1 MQLKLIRFILVG
13 LLNTAVGVSTIVAGI
28 AAGLPPLL
36 ANALGYLVG
45 LCVSFFANS
54 RFTFRQNPRSF
65 VLGIRY
71 LIAFLIAY
79 GCNLLAVLGLDAAFP
94 EHKTLTHIAGIIPYT
109 IVFFI
114 LADRFVF
121 NDGCASSG
129 RDGPM
134 HPQGDDMDRDVQ

>member
-13 LLNTAVGVSTIVAGI
+13 LLNTAVGMGTIVAGI
-28 AAGLPPLL
+28 VVGLPPLL

-45 LCVSFFANS
+45 LCVSFVANS
-54 RFTFRQNPRSF
+54 RFTFRQDPRNF
-65 VLGIRY
+65 ALGIRY

-79 GCNLLAVLGLDAAFP
+79 GCNLLAVLGLDATFP

-121 NDGCASSG
+121 NGG
-129 RDGPM
+129 LRTVGP
-134 HPQGDDMDRDVQ
+134 R